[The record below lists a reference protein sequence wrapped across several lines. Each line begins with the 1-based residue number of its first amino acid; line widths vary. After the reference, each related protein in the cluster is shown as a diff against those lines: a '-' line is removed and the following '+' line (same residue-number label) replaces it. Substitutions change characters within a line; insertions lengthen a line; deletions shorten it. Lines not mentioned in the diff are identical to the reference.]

1 MRNLIIII
9 VIISVFIGGAIFF
22 DAYITRLTNDM
33 LEMLDSAETAEDIK
47 SLTDEWDR
55 RSSIAE
61 LMVDHSE
68 IDILNQ
74 YLWAMQVEIQYDYDE
89 YMESKKLARE
99 MFNHIRERNVFGFDN
114 IM

>member
-9 VIISVFIGGAIFF
+9 VIISLFIGGAVFF
-22 DAYITRLTNDM
+22 DMYITKLTDDM
-33 LEMLDSAETAEDIK
+33 LEMLEAAESVEAIEK
-47 SLTDEWDR
+47 LTDEWDS

-61 LMVDHSE
+61 LMIDHGE

-89 YMESKKLARE
+89 YMESKKLAKE